1 MKKIIILAGFIFVA
15 LALSVLLKWGKK
27 SSTGLDFREQDAIAW
42 SAKWQENGQEKGQ
55 DSTSG
60 ENSSGG
66 KSSNNGKKSH
76 FISVQK
82 KDDAWYITNPT
93 NTKADRG
100 ECEANVKN
108 FLSIKAIETFG
119 TLDQIKNDKVEIDPS
134 ALDISASNE
143 VFTIDYIKNKETNQ
157 FSIKVIKKHDVL
169 QAYFVFFDEKIHL
182 VQDWYVLALR
192 KSLDDVIEKD
202 FLKIEPRKIIR
213 IEAKDYVLLKKGLYY
228 DLLENDKKTS
238 VEKIDQ
244 LVQNLGFLAAE
255 RAVIDPSEQ
264 KSIANPKNVLQR
276 FSIDLN
282 DRRKIKLIIFYT
294 DQKEKSGIYAK
305 IDDEKSP
312 LIYEIDSKNLASFSM
327 KKRDF
332 LLN

>member
-15 LALSVLLKWGKK
+15 LALSVLLKWGEK

-42 SAKWQENGQEKGQ
+42 SAKWQEN
-55 DSTSG
+55 
-60 ENSSGG
+60 SSGG
-66 KSSNNGKKSH
+66 GKSH

-108 FLSIKAIETFG
+108 FLSIEAIETFG

-143 VFTIDYIKNKETNQ
+143 VFTIDYIKNKKTNQ
-157 FSIKVIKKHDVL
+157 FSLKVIKKHDVL

-182 VQDWYVLALR
+182 VKDWYVLALR

-202 FLKIEPRKIIR
+202 FLKIEPRKIVR

-255 RAVIDPSEQ
+255 RAVTDPSEH
-264 KSIANPKNVLQR
+264 KSIANPKNILQR

-282 DRRKIKLIIFYT
+282 DRRKIKLIIFYI